1 MHPLFSSNLS
11 CFPHNIR
18 HFSIFDGLILLLF
31 LLICL
36 SINFLFPFLLKIYAT
51 QPKSIR
57 SFFFCL
63 PSNLSFSFLIF
74 YFLCYKILFIKVF
87 AHLSLFLMFHLSLSL
102 FSRVIL
108 STVLSLSLSLS
119 QITALHIWA
128 SLLGKTCKV
137 GGNVDKKDY
146 VGTVGL

>member
-1 MHPLFSSNLS
+1 MFSTQHQALKYIRWLNFAPFSTDLSVNYFSNS
-11 CFPHNIR
+11 
-18 HFSIFDGLILLLF
+18 FS
-31 LLICL
+31 
-36 SINFLFPFLLKIYAT
+36 NKIYAT

-102 FSRVIL
+102 S
-108 STVLSLSLSLS
+108 VLASHPLNSSLS